1 MAVGLEDA
9 GFQIRDMP
17 AWRFT
22 QRAQF
27 KAFGMDH
34 FVGRMDITE
43 IERERIKKELQGRKT
58 PQLQTEFET
67 MVLAQKPRKGTFV
80 DNWREYRTGLIDSN
94 ARLNGRGP
102 KTIMT
107 VEKPQ
112 RAKYNGHLVSPQ
124 RAKYNGHSTIK
135 PLKLLEYLIRLLS
148 VRGQVVLDPF
158 LGSGTTAIAAA
169 RTGRSC
175 IGIEVDKDTISI
187 VENRMK
193 AHHSTK

>member
-1 MAVGLEDA
+1 
-9 GFQIRDMP
+9 
-17 AWRFT
+17 
-22 QRAQF
+22 
-27 KAFGMDH
+27 
-34 FVGRMDITE
+34 
-43 IERERIKKELQGRKT
+43 
-58 PQLQTEFET
+58 
-67 MVLAQKPRKGTFV
+67 
-80 DNWREYRTGLIDSN
+80 
-94 ARLNGRGP
+94 
-102 KTIMT
+102 MT

-112 RAKYNGHLVSPQ
+112 RAKYNGHL
-124 RAKYNGHSTIK
+124 TIK

>member
-34 FVGRMDITE
+34 FVARMDITE
-43 IERERIKKELQGRKT
+43 IERERIKKELQGWKT

-80 DNWREYRTGLIDSN
+80 NNWREYRTGLIDSN

-112 RAKYNGHLVSPQ
+112 RAKYNGHL
-124 RAKYNGHSTIK
+124 TIK
-135 PLKLLEYLIRLLS
+135 PLKLLEYPIRLLS

-158 LGSGTTAIAAA
+158 LGSGTTAIAVA

-175 IGIEVDKDTISI
+175 IGIEVDKDTVSI

>member
-34 FVGRMDITE
+34 FVGRMDITTNRAGADQKRTAGTE
-43 IERERIKKELQGRKT
+43 NSVNTTRIRDERS
-58 PQLQTEFET
+58 
-67 MVLAQKPRKGTFV
+67 LAQKPRKGTFV
-80 DNWREYRTGLIDSN
+80 NNWREYRTGLIDSN

-112 RAKYNGHLVSPQ
+112 RAQ
-124 RAKYNGHSTIK
+124 YNGHSTIK

-158 LGSGTTAIAAA
+158 LVQQHDSRRCRPYRAILHWN
-169 RTGRSC
+169 RSRQGYRLHC
-175 IGIEVDKDTISI
+175 GKPHESTSLDKI
-187 VENRMK
+187 VQ
-193 AHHSTK
+193 

>member
-112 RAKYNGHLVSPQ
+112 RAQYNGHL
-124 RAKYNGHSTIK
+124 TIK

-158 LGSGTTAIAAA
+158 LVQRHDSHRCRPYRAILHWN
-169 RTGRSC
+169 RSRQGYHLHC
-175 IGIEVDKDTISI
+175 GKPHESTSFDKI
-187 VENRMK
+187 VQ
-193 AHHSTK
+193 